1 MTQFAAIQMA
11 SGSNVSS
18 NLIEVRRLIRESS
31 EAGAEIVVLPE
42 NFAIMGM
49 TEQDKVLIR
58 ESYGSGIIQDFIAK
72 QAVDF
77 NIWIV
82 AGTIPIKTEDEGLIR
97 ASCLVYN
104 AAGTI
109 VARYDKIHL
118 FDVNV
123 PDSNDT
129 YRESETIEA
138 GTETCVF
145 DSPFG
150 RIGIAICYDLRF
162 PELFRNMSLDNLD
175 IIVVPAAFTAITGKA
190 HWQPLL
196 KSRAIE
202 NLCYVVASA
211 QGGYHV
217 NGRETHGHS
226 MIIDPWGTIL
236 DELSNGSGFVV
247 TDVDLNKI
255 HNIRKTFPVLQ
266 HRKLKVKLGS

>member
-1 MTQFAAIQMA
+1 MTKFAAIQMA

-18 NLIEVRRLIRESS
+18 NLLEVKRLIEASV
-31 EAGAEIVVLPE
+31 EAGAKIVILPE
-42 NFAIMGM
+42 NFAIMGV
-49 TEQDKVLIR
+49 TEQDKVLIK
-58 ESYGSGIIQDFIAK
+58 ETYGSGQIQDFLKK
-72 QAVDF
+72 QAIDL
-77 NIWIV
+77 NIWII
-82 AGTIPIKTEDEGLIR
+82 AGTIPLSTENENLVR

-104 AAGTI
+104 SNG
-109 VARYDKIHL
+109 VVVSRYDKIHL
-118 FDVNV
+118 FDVDL
-123 PDSNDT
+123 PESNDT

-138 GTETCVF
+138 GTDICVF

-150 RIGIAICYDLRF
+150 RIGVAICYDLRF
-162 PELFRNMSLDNLD
+162 PELFRKMAEQNAEIFVIPS
-175 IIVVPAAFTAITGKA
+175 AFTAITGKA
-190 HWQPLL
+190 HWEALL

-226 MIIDPWGTIL
+226 VIIDPWGSLL

-247 TDVDLNKI
+247 SDIDLNKI

-266 HRKLKVKLGS
+266 HRKF

>member
-1 MTQFAAIQMA
+1 MTKFAAIQMA

-18 NLIEVRRLIRESS
+18 NLIEVKRLIQASS
-31 EAGAEIVVLPE
+31 EAGAAIVTLPE

-49 TEQDKVLIR
+49 SENDKVLIR
-58 ESYGSGIIQDFIAK
+58 ESYGSGEIQDFLAQ
-72 QAVDF
+72 QAIDF

-82 AGTIPIKTEDEGLIR
+82 AGTVPILTEDENLVR
-97 ASCLVYN
+97 AACLVYN
-104 AAGTI
+104 TEGVV

-118 FDVNV
+118 FDVDV
-123 PDSNDT
+123 PESNDT
-129 YRESETIEA
+129 YRESETIES
-138 GTETCVF
+138 GSDVCVF

-150 RIGIAICYDLRF
+150 RIGLAICYDLRF
-162 PELFRNMSLDNLD
+162 PELFRQLGSQNAEIL
-175 IIVVPAAFTAITGKA
+175 IIPSAFTATTGRA
-190 HWQPLL
+190 HWEPLL

-236 DELSNGSGFVV
+236 DKLSNGSGFVV
-247 TDVDLNKI
+247 SEIDLNMIK
-255 HNIRKTFPVLQ
+255 NIRKTFPVLQ
-266 HRKLKVKLGS
+266 HRKL

>member
-1 MTQFAAIQMA
+1 MTKFAAIQMA

-18 NLIEVRRLIRESS
+18 NLIEVRRLIKESS
-31 EAGAEIVVLPE
+31 DAGAKIIILPE

-49 TEQDKVLIR
+49 TEQDKVVIG
-58 ESYGSGIIQDFIAK
+58 ESYGTGQIQSFLEK
-72 QAVDF
+72 QAKDF
-77 NIWIV
+77 NVWIV
-82 AGTIPIKTEDEGLIR
+82 AGTIPILTNDDSRIR

-104 AAGTI
+104 ADGLV

-118 FDVNV
+118 FDVDV
-123 PDSNDT
+123 PESNDT
-129 YRESETIEA
+129 YRESETIDA
-138 GTETCVF
+138 GTEICVF

-162 PELFRNMSLDNLD
+162 PELFRKMLEKNAEIFVIPS
-175 IIVVPAAFTAITGKA
+175 AFTAITGKA
-190 HWQPLL
+190 HWEPLL

-226 MIIDPWGTIL
+226 MVIDPWGITL
-236 DELSNGSGFVV
+236 DELSNGTGFVIS
-247 TDVDLNKI
+247 DIDLTKI

-266 HRKLKVKLGS
+266 HRKLLN